1 MPRTI
6 PKTWEQFNLALSRLD
21 KLQEKIG
28 NTTDPLKVKK
38 LREQEAGLK
47 AQIKKMS
54 RSVSMEF

>member
-6 PKTWEQFNLALSRLD
+6 PKTWEQFNLTLRRLD
-21 KLQEKIG
+21 KLQQKIR

-38 LREQEAGLK
+38 LRAQEAGLK

-54 RSVSMEF
+54 LCVSMEF